1 MMLIEKEFIYK
12 RAYIDY
18 RQLERQLTID
28 IGETTNIK
36 EVYDYIGQL
45 PNVSFT
51 NVDLDYGYFDFN
63 YKDMCLTISTFNNR
77 GVVRLAESIEL
88 WDDENECLLDVID
101 FNDLERKMF
110 LEIL

>member
-18 RQLERQLTID
+18 KQLERQLAID

-36 EVYDYIGQL
+36 EVYDYVGQL
-45 PNVSFT
+45 PTVSFID
-51 NVDLDYGYFDFN
+51 VDLDYGYFDFN

-77 GVVRLAESIEL
+77 GIVRLAESIDL
-88 WDDENECLLDVID
+88 WDNGCLLDVID
-101 FNDLERKMF
+101 FNDLERKIF